1 MVRAAYEAGAAMS
14 TREHARSPWR
24 AAYEL
29 LVQNSNGS
37 ATRPR
42 ETGRATVTLKE
53 NAKGEVQIEVSA
65 TATRSDDL
73 PFEPSSFDTAAKQ
86 AGDEALA
93 EYRRL
98 AGELAQLLPRRP
110 EQ

>member
-1 MVRAAYEAGAAMS
+1 MASDRSHG
-14 TREHARSPWR
+14 RSPWR
-24 AAYEL
+24 EAYEML
-29 LVQNSNGS
+29 IHGQLGQASK
-37 ATRPR
+37 PR
-42 ETGRATVTLKE
+42 EVGRATVTLKE

-65 TATRSDDL
+65 TAVRADDL
-73 PFEPSSFDTAAKQ
+73 PFALEPSDTAARQ

-110 EQ
+110 EPADV

>member
-1 MVRAAYEAGAAMS
+1 MS
-14 TREHARSPWR
+14 AKQRTRSPWR
-24 AAYEL
+24 EAYEL
-29 LVQNSNGS
+29 LIHNQLAGAS
-37 ATRPR
+37 RPR

-65 TATRSDDL
+65 TAIQIEVSATAMRSDDL
-73 PFEPSSFDTAAKQ
+73 PFALEPSDTAARQ

-110 EQ
+110 EPE

>member
-1 MVRAAYEAGAAMS
+1 MTVRAH
-14 TREHARSPWR
+14 TRSPWR
-24 AAYEL
+24 EAFEAI
-29 LVQNSNGS
+29 VNKGS
-37 ATRPR
+37 DSRPR

-65 TATRSDDL
+65 TVTRSDDL
-73 PFEPSSFDTAAKQ
+73 PFALQPGDTAARQ

-98 AGELAQLLPRRP
+98 AGELAQLLPKRLEP
-110 EQ
+110 PADV